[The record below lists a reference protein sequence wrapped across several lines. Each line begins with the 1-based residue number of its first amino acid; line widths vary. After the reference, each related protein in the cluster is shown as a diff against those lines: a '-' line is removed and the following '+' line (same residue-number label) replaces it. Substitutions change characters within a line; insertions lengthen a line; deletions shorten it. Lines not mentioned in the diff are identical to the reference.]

1 MYVHVLCIKR
11 DLIIFLGL
19 GGLAP
24 NFGMPNIILQV
35 FATNIHMS
43 KQYPL
48 DISGELCPPSKYMQ
62 DYADLRGAVV
72 TLGNHVHMPKS
83 LTPWDKFPMR

>member
-1 MYVHVLCIKR
+1 
-11 DLIIFLGL
+11 
-19 GGLAP
+19 
-24 NFGMPNIILQV
+24 
-35 FATNIHMS
+35 MS